1 MASNIVLIIVIVTAI
16 FTYGAWQRE
25 DVFRKF
31 LLSPYEVVHRK
42 RYFQIFTHG
51 FLHANWAH
59 LIINMLVFWSFGSV
73 LIQYFDIL
81 WGDFKNLIF
90 LFFYLSAIAVSALFS
105 IIKHKNNYYYSAVG
119 ASGATSAVVFAS
131 IFFNPWNK
139 VYFFG
144 ILPIPGIVFGA
155 IYLIY
160 SYQMAKRGK
169 DNVGHDAHFWGA
181 VYGFVFPLVLKPE
194 LWEYFYVRL
203 INFN

>member
-1 MASNIVLIIVIVTAI
+1 MTSNIVLIIVIVTAI

-25 DVFRKF
+25 DIFRKF

-42 RYFQIFTHG
+42 RYYQIITHG

-59 LIINMLVFWSFGSV
+59 LLINMLVFWSFGSV
-73 LIQYFDIL
+73 VIQYFDIL
-81 WGDFKNLIF
+81 WGDFKNLMF

-105 IIKHKNNYYYSAVG
+105 IIKHKDNYYYSAVG
-119 ASGATSAVVFAS
+119 ASGATSAVVFAC
-131 IFFNPWNK
+131 IFFAPWNK

-144 ILPIPGIVFGA
+144 LLPIPGIVFGA

-169 DNVGHDAHFWGA
+169 DNIGHDAHFWGA
-181 VYGFVFPLVLKPE
+181 VYGFVFPLACKPE